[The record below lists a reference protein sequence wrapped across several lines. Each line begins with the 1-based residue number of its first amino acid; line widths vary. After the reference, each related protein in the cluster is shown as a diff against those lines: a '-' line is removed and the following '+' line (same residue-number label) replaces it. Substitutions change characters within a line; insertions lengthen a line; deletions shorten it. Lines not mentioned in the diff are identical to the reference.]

1 MTTLTLQN
9 REGSKLSQSVY
20 ETILE
25 AIIAGE
31 LSPGDVISEVELSR
45 QLNVSRTPVH
55 EAIGALCK
63 DGLVI
68 QEANRR
74 PVIATF
80 TREDAHDVF
89 EMRKLLEG
97 EAAYR
102 AATRIDRPSLENLR
116 ATAEEL
122 SITRHAPNWLE
133 RWIDFDEEFHAV
145 IAQACGSRRLRE
157 DVGQYRLLH
166 RVFNKLHTSV
176 DVLGQALAE
185 HQRIIEKL
193 GERDAEGAKQAM
205 IDHIQEWQAFFVQ
218 GIPE

>member
-1 MTTLTLQN
+1 MTSLALQS
-9 REGSKLSQSVY
+9 REGAKLSQSVY

-25 AIIAGE
+25 AIIAGRF
-31 LSPGDVISEVELSR
+31 SPGDVISEVELSR
-45 QLNVSRTPVH
+45 QLDVSRTPVH

-63 DGLVI
+63 DGLVN

-74 PVIATF
+74 PTIATF

-97 EAAYR
+97 EGAFR
-102 AATRIDRPSLENLR
+102 SATRIDRPSLDLLR
-116 ATAEEL
+116 ATGIELAE
-122 SITRHAPNWLE
+122 TRDDLDWLD
-133 RWIDFDEEFHAV
+133 RWVDFDEEFHAV

-157 DVGQYRLLH
+157 DIGQYRLLH

-176 DVLGQALAE
+176 DVLSQAIEE
-185 HQRIIEKL
+185 HQRIVDAL
-193 GERDAEGAKQAM
+193 ARRDAEGAKQAM
-205 IDHIQEWQAFFVQ
+205 IDHIGEWQTFFVQ